1 MPSQTRRQ
9 QRGGV
14 YKKLKPMRTMKQR
27 PVGMERPRRESR
39 FEYVKSYVPH
49 QNGNNVVM
57 NTVINTALKTSR
69 TKKPKIQINLK
80 KNIIVRKDTTYQY
93 LRNILQIL
101 KQIVKDSKRPQ
112 NIDSEHYDT
121 LVDMASEISQV
132 LPKIKSDLGMN
143 SNSNSN
149 NNNNMNNLNAD
160 DLFEDVEE
168 VIDIIRSYIHQYD
181 RVLRKGKIATIERTE
196 AEMELIAVSIDEAIQ
211 NAKTRYMEEPVNSSV
226 NDLAAMFNT
235 FKPFGK

>member
-1 MPSQTRRQ
+1 MPKQTRRR

-14 YKKLKPMRTMKQR
+14 YKKLKPMRTIKQR
-27 PVGMERPRRESR
+27 PVGFELPRKESR
-39 FEYVKSYVPH
+39 FEYVRRYAPQ
-49 QNGNNVVM
+49 QNGENITM
-57 NTVINTALKTSR
+57 NTVINAAMKTTRS
-69 TKKPKIQINLK
+69 KKPKIQINLK

-101 KQIVKDSKRPQ
+101 KQIVKDSKRSQ

-132 LPKIKSDLGMN
+132 LPKIKSDLGIN
-143 SNSNSN
+143 SNSNS
-149 NNNNMNNLNAD
+149 NNNMNNLNAD
-160 DLFEDVEE
+160 DLFDDVEE
-168 VIDIIRSYIHQYD
+168 VIEIIRSYIHQYD
-181 RVLRKGKIATIERTE
+181 RVLRKGKMTAIERIE

-211 NAKTRYMEEPVNSSV
+211 NAKTRYMAEPVDSSV

-235 FKPFGK
+235 FKPFGM